1 MNRLMPQDI
10 VFLLKLV
17 AKGEQSWTYN
27 SLAMELDI
35 SPSEVHYAAK
45 RAVASRLGIKL
56 GKQIRV
62 HEQNLLEFLS
72 HGIQYCFYPEK
83 GGISRGMPTARAA
96 APLKDKFI
104 AVDEMP
110 PVWPDPDGE
119 VRGESF
125 TPLHKSVPKAAKKDG
140 QLYVLLALVDAIR
153 GGSAREKEAAR
164 KELDQRLSRYGEYSK
179 S

>member
-1 MNRLMPQDI
+1 MMKRLMPQDI

-17 AKGEQSWTYN
+17 AKNEQSWTYN
-27 SLAMELDI
+27 SLATELDL

-45 RAVASRLGIKL
+45 RAVASRLAIKPE
-56 GKQIRV
+56 KKIRV
-62 HEQNLLEFLS
+62 HGRNLLEFLS
-72 HGIQYCFYPEK
+72 HGIQYCFYPER
-83 GGISRGMPTARAA
+83 GGISRGMPTAHAA

-104 AVDEMP
+104 GADEMP

-125 TPLHKSVPKAAKKDG
+125 APLHRSVPRAAKNDA
-140 QLYVLLALVDAIR
+140 QLYMLLALVDAIR

-164 KELDQRLSRYGEYSK
+164 KELEQRLGQYGK
-179 S
+179 